1 MLSAG
6 LVLMPTL
13 AGCSGEIGD
22 SGVTEDNNSENPD
35 SEDGEGAGDGD
46 EGEDDDG

>member
-6 LVLMPTL
+6 LVLMPAL
-13 AGCSGEIGD
+13 AGCSGEVED

-35 SEDGEGAGDGD
+35 EEEEEESEDGD
-46 EGEDDDG
+46 DDDG